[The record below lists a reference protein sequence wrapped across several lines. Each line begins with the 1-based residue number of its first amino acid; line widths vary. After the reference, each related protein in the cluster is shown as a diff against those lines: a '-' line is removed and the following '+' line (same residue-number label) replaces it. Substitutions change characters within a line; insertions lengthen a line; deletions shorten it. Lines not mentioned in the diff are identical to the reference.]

1 MKLFFF
7 VIMAPFKTVAIYI
20 TLVVVWVRMRR
31 CGV

>member
-1 MKLFFF
+1 
-7 VIMAPFKTVAIYI
+7 MAPFKTVAIYI